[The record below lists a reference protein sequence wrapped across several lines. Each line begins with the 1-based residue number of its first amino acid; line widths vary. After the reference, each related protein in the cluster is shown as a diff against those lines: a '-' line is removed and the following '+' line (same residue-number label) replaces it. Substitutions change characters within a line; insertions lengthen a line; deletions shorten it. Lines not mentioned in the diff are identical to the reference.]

1 MTLERS
7 RLVRPKDLSEGVQ
20 VSASNEPKQTEGP
33 GRTALVTGA
42 AGAIGSAIA
51 RRLSRDGY
59 VVACADS
66 NPDGLRSM
74 VVDLTGA
81 AAFVCDVK
89 DAADVLRLRDAVVE
103 WSAAPS
109 LLVNAAGVF
118 TLCRV
123 PDMTEESWDTVIDVN
138 LKGTF
143 LTCKTFLP
151 AMIEAHHGVII
162 NISSMSGLG
171 AAKDRAAYA
180 ASKAGVILFSRS
192 LAVDHGPDG
201 VRVNCVCPGLIDTS
215 MASWITRDQKAF
227 ADWLGKVPA
236 GRIGTVEDIASS
248 VSFLASKES
257 DYIHGATFVVDGGGS
272 A

>member
-1 MTLERS
+1 MVATEAR
-7 RLVRPKDLSEGVQ
+7 
-20 VSASNEPKQTEGP
+20 QTDRAAG
-33 GRTALVTGA
+33 TALVTGA
-42 AGAIGSAIA
+42 AGAIGAAIA
-51 RRLSRDGY
+51 RRLNHDGY

-66 NPDGLRSM
+66 NAEGLHSL
-74 VVDLTGA
+74 VKDLTGA
-81 AAFVCDVK
+81 AGFVCDVK
-89 DAADVLRLRDAVVE
+89 NAGDVLRLRDDVVR
-103 WSAAPS
+103 WAGAPS

-118 TLCRV
+118 TLCRI

-151 AMIEAHHGVII
+151 AMIEARSGVIV
-162 NISSMSGLG
+162 NLSSMSGLT

-180 ASKAGVILFSRS
+180 ASKAGVILLSRS

-215 MASWITRDQKAF
+215 MASWITSDGPAL
-227 ADWLGKVPA
+227 AAWLRNVPA
-236 GRIGTVEDIASS
+236 GRVGTVEDIASS
-248 VSFLASKES
+248 VAFLASKES

>member
-1 MTLERS
+1 MADQTELTEDHRS
-7 RLVRPKDLSEGVQ
+7 RG
-20 VSASNEPKQTEGP
+20 
-33 GRTALVTGA
+33 TAVVTGA
-42 AGAIGSAIA
+42 GGAIGGAIA

-59 VVACADS
+59 MVACVDS
-66 NPDGLRSM
+66 NPEGLGPL
-74 VVDLTGA
+74 VDDLAGA
-81 AAFVCDVK
+81 AAFVCDVRTENE
-89 DAADVLRLRDAVVE
+89 VLRLRDATVN
-103 WSAAPS
+103 WAGAPS

-118 TLCRV
+118 ELCRI
-123 PDMTEESWDTVIDVN
+123 PDMAEESWDAVIDVN

-151 AMIEAHHGVII
+151 AMIEVHSGAII
-162 NISSMSGLG
+162 NISSMSGLT

-180 ASKAGVILFSRS
+180 ASKAGVVLLSRS

-215 MASWITRDQKAF
+215 MASWITSDQLALE
-227 ADWLGKVPA
+227 AWLRNVPA

-248 VSFLASKES
+248 VAFLASKEA
-257 DYIHGATFVVDGGGS
+257 DYIQGATFVVDGGGS